1 MSKYNYKLS
10 TYPNYPEFQL
20 LELYPACNITYSR
33 GNEIEDFFRE
43 DFLIWQDFFC
53 NKYRPIDGTKIL
65 LFHCCSWSK
74 PYDFSYIVNPIRKIA
89 KKYKEVHRAIIS
101 NVGVVPYEYQ
111 MNETFCTYDFPPVYD
126 CSGMDDTEISR
137 MRKRCIHILYE
148 RIYTYLKAQKNNY
161 KLVITYSVPQQYSM
175 AHLVGLACKELDIPF
190 TNGMTKE
197 KYIKYKN
204 KNYEDA
210 AEIYIEKELLE
221 DLDLL
226 LEEKCAKLK

>member
-1 MSKYNYKLS
+1 MSTYNYKLS
-10 TYPNYPEFQL
+10 TYPNYSEFQL
-20 LELYPACNITYSR
+20 LELYPTCNITYNR

-43 DFLIWQDFFC
+43 DFLVWQDFFC
-53 NKYRPIDGTKIL
+53 NEYKPPEEVKIL

-89 KKYKEVHRAIIS
+89 KKYKQVHRAIIS

-111 MNETFCTYDFPPVYD
+111 MNATFCTYDFPPVYD
-126 CSGMDDTEISR
+126 CGKMDDNEVGK
-137 MRKRCIHILYE
+137 MRKKSINILYE
-148 RIYTYLKAQKNNY
+148 RIYRYLKAQKNNY
-161 KLVITYSVPQQYSM
+161 KLVIAYSVPQQYSM

-190 TNGMTKE
+190 VNGVTKE
-197 KYIKYKN
+197 NYQKYRN
-204 KNYEDA
+204 KNYEDT

-226 LEEKCAKLK
+226 LEKNCVRIK